1 MSRCAPPLTGRQ
13 GKCVLPDK
21 EFRFALLLARDSSA
35 LAWTGF
41 TPAGRSFLPT
51 SACRHAARTISCLH
65 GRPRRVVSEGSALS
79 SDFPADCPHRSPCH
93 CPRASSAGYSE
104 FPAYSQVLLRQRSFH
119 LRTVLDCYSPTT
131 VQIAERLGHFCPTLT
146 VARENGLSHPAG
158 CSASE
163 FGV

>member
-21 EFRFALLLARDSSA
+21 EFRFALLLTRDSSA

-65 GRPRRVVSEGSALS
+65 CRPRRVVSEGSALS

-93 CPRASSAGYSE
+93 CPKASSAGYSE

-119 LRTVLDCYSPTT
+119 LRTVLDCYYPTT
-131 VQIAERLGHFCPTLT
+131 RGGRLISGRLSRSPVRTDYLIAPAARL
-146 VARENGLSHPAG
+146 AR
-158 CSASE
+158 SAYSL
-163 FGV
+163 